1 MPSRREFHLVLAG
14 AVLCGTYVISSFR
27 LGMEDGIPTLTPASA
42 AAKDGKGKGEGGG
55 RGKGQDKGQ
64 DKGGGSGNKGN
75 GSGKGPKDKGGS
87 TMEGS
92 QQVNPMTGDR
102 VRVDGANIEVVH
114 RNGMRE
120 RIYRSDYKMTDSR
133 GRTIIERRATGADL
147 ARLRRLA
154 G

>member
-55 RGKGQDKGQ
+55 RGKGQDKG
-64 DKGGGSGNKGN
+64 GGSGNKGN
-75 GSGKGPKDKGGS
+75 GSGKGAKDKGGS
-87 TMEGS
+87 TMEAS
-92 QQVNPMTGDR
+92 QQVNPVTGDR
-102 VRVDGANIEVVH
+102 VRVDGAGIEVVH

-120 RIYRSDYKMTDSR
+120 RVYRGSYKMTDGK